1 MRSDEAL
8 YALDRATRAIAGELD
23 VDRVLQLIVDSVRAL
38 VRARYAALGTVDS
51 HGTFERFITSGMSS
65 DLRRRIGDL
74 PRGHGLLGTIIRD
87 GVSLRIPDIAAHPDT
102 YGFPPEHPPMRSLL
116 GVPVRIAGA
125 TVGNLYLTEKRGE
138 REFSAEDQ
146 ELVEMFA
153 FHAAIAIQNARL
165 HTEVQKLAIVDE
177 RLRISRDLHDGIIQ
191 SIYAVSLS
199 LEDVPDLIEEG
210 SPEAAE
216 RVDRSIDRLH
226 MTIADIRTFIVGL
239 GPEAG
244 AGLRGALE
252 SVATELLAGSTIDV
266 TLDVAG
272 ASELDGRLAPEA
284 AHELVQIAREALSN
298 VARHSGA
305 SRASMS
311 MRVEPGGATLRVED
325 DGMGFDPDRQGDSS
339 KFGLANLRDRA
350 AAVAGELTIES
361 EPGKGTRIIVRLPVS
376 PALPA
381 APALLVAPPENPS

>member
-1 MRSDEAL
+1 VRSDEAL

-23 VDRVLQLIVDSVRAL
+23 VERVLQLIVDSVRAL
-38 VRARYAALGTVDS
+38 VRARYAALGTVDD
-51 HGTFERFITSGMSS
+51 HGTIERFITSGMSLE
-65 DLRRRIGDL
+65 LRGRIGEL

-125 TVGNLYLTEKRGE
+125 PVGNLYLTEKRGA

-165 HTEVQKLAIVDE
+165 HAEVQKLAIVDE

-199 LEDVPDLIEEG
+199 LEDVPDLIDEG
-210 SPEAAE
+210 SAEAAD
-216 RVDRSIDRLH
+216 RVDRAIDRLH

-239 GPEAG
+239 GPEAE

-266 TLDVAG
+266 TLDLVA
-272 ASELDGRLAPEA
+272 ASELDARLTPEA

-305 SRASMS
+305 TGASMS
-311 MRVEPGGATLRVED
+311 VRVEPGGATLRIED
-325 DGMGFDPDRQGDSS
+325 DGAGFDPDREGDSS
-339 KFGLANLRDRA
+339 QFGLANLRDRA

-361 EPGKGTRIIVRLPVS
+361 EPGTGTRIIVRLPVDPS
-376 PALPA
+376 LPVGPSLLA
-381 APALLVAPPENPS
+381 AAPENPS